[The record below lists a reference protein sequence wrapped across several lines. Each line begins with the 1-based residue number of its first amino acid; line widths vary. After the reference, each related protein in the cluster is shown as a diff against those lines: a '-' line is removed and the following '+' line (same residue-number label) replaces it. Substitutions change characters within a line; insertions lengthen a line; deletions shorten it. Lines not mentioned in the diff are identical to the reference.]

1 MDNIMRFKDL
11 FPNVDLSAFDW
22 IEDII
27 CYDVR
32 NSDDKALC
40 YPFKGRYIQLTFKRE
55 HLPSGEELMQVKS
68 SLETQMACKIDCT
81 GTPEKCGGP
90 HAMYRLPPSMHNK
103 VHTERKHQKLELTWI
118 GKDKRPRLE
127 PRVLVE
133 DAAKSHH
140 AATRRRDGKD
150 IFDNMLIHGD
160 NLLALKALEQEFAGQ
175 VKCIYIDPPYNTG
188 EAFKYYDDGLEHS
201 IWLGLMRERLELLNG
216 LLSKDGSLWIQIDDE
231 EQAYL
236 KILCDEIFGRENFV
250 NMLAVN
256 MKNIAG
262 ASGGGEDKRLKKTC
276 EYILIYAKDYAVISQ
291 FRPQYVYTEMSNLIQ
306 QYLSEGVSWKYTSV
320 LLDAGEKV
328 YYGSTID
335 GEGNEIKVFIRRN
348 PKILSIKQ
356 VADKDGISEK
366 DAYKKYGVLIFQT
379 TNAQSSIRTRVMDY
393 RAEEKIDDDL
403 ISIEYVPKTGRNK
416 GRVYEQFYKGDK
428 CRLFVWLKDTSE
440 IIDGELYK
448 KDAMGTYWDMTPW
461 MKNLTKEGSVE
472 FPNGKKPEQLIR
484 HILEM
489 TTNPG
494 DLVLDSFLGSGT
506 TAAVAHKMGRRW
518 IGVELG
524 DHCYTHCKVRLD
536 KVIDGEDAGGIT
548 KAVGWEGGG
557 GYRFYELAP
566 TFITKDQWGQEVINR
581 DYNPAMLAEAVCKL
595 EGYVYA
601 PSQDEYFIHGHA
613 TEKAFIYV
621 TTNFMRK
628 KNLAA
633 ISDRLGEGRHL
644 LICCKAFDKAAAG
657 EFDNLTVRK
666 IPDAV
671 LNKCE
676 WGHDDYSLNV
686 ANLPRAKEDEKIEQ
700 MELL

>member
-1 MDNIMRFKDL
+1 MN
-11 FPNVDLSAFDW
+11 
-22 IEDII
+22 
-27 CYDVR
+27 
-32 NSDDKALC
+32 
-40 YPFKGRYIQLTFKRE
+40 T
-55 HLPSGEELMQVKS
+55 
-68 SLETQMACKIDCT
+68 KI
-81 GTPEKCGGP
+81 
-90 HAMYRLPPSMHNK
+90 
-103 VHTERKHQKLELTWI
+103 QKLELTWV
-118 GKDKRPRLE
+118 GKDNRPRLE

-160 NLLALKALEQEFAGQ
+160 NLLALKALEQEYAGK

-188 EAFKYYDDGLEHS
+188 SAFEHYDDGLEHS
-201 IWLGLMRERLELLNG
+201 IWLGLMKSRLEILHH
-216 LLSKDGSLWIQIDDE
+216 LLSEDGAIFVHLDDNE
-231 EQAYL
+231 SDYCKVL
-236 KILCDEIFGRENFV
+236 LDEIFDRKNFMNRITIAARSPSAFSVVNPGLFVAAESILYYAKNRSRYTEHHLRVERSVDYAYDKWIVDFDKPCAEWKFLPLPLAYMQERSGIINETSPISAIKNYNKFIIRNAKRICRFTAISDTGAGQRVLDAKKKSLEDPLKIVKVDREGLDSIYIVGGQQISFYS
-250 NMLAVN
+250 
-256 MKNIAG
+256 KNIAMLQG
-262 ASGGGEDKRLKKTC
+262 RMVPTTKATDIWTDIAWEGIATEGGVKFKK
-276 EYILIYAKDYAVISQ
+276 S
-291 FRPQYVYTEMSNLIQ
+291 
-306 QYLSEGVSWKYTSV
+306 
-320 LLDAGEKV
+320 
-328 YYGSTID
+328 
-335 GEGNEIKVFIRRN
+335 
-348 PKILSIKQ
+348 
-356 VADKDGISEK
+356 
-366 DAYKKYGVLIFQT
+366 
-379 TNAQSSIRTRVMDY
+379 
-393 RAEEKIDDDL
+393 
-403 ISIEYVPKTGRNK
+403 
-416 GRVYEQFYKGDK
+416 
-428 CRLFVWLKDTSE
+428 
-440 IIDGELYK
+440 
-448 KDAMGTYWDMTPW
+448 
-461 MKNLTKEGSVE
+461 
-472 FPNGKKPEQLIR
+472 KKPERLIER
-484 HILEM
+484 VL
-489 TTNPG
+489 TLATNPG

-536 KVIDGEDAGGIT
+536 KVIDGEDPGGIT
-548 KAVGWEGGG
+548 KAVGWKGGG

-595 EGYVYA
+595 EGYVYS

-633 ISDRLGEGRHL
+633 ISERLGEGRHL

-686 ANLPRAKEDEKIEQ
+686 ANLPMAKEAAKIEQ